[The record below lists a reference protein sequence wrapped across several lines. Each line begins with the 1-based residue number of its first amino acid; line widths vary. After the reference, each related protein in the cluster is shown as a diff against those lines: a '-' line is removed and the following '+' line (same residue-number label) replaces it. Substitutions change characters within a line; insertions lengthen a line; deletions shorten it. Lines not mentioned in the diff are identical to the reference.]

1 MKKLCIALI
10 ASLLLFSTAVFALP
24 PTPGQHPS
32 NSPTVVGRSM
42 LSVQPIIYPGLDYDA
57 QTGSFTVFNTI
68 TGATS
73 GAAATIIGVVDT
85 GTTGRLTLTGI
96 TGTFQHDEIIYE
108 SALGAELLTDGA
120 FAVTSKAV
128 AKGVAGITKANP
140 GVVSFD
146 AGHGYVNGDV
156 IFFDNLNEMTEL
168 NGEYWK
174 LRANSGNTF
183 ELTTVWDT
191 TSLDTSAYGTAE
203 TTGGNCAQKVTFT
216 NWAAGTGWHPE
227 TDYAG
232 ALSGKAHCD
241 GTQTANAYLY
251 ESVLSVEK
259 VYKIVFTLSN
269 FNAGTVRSAAG
280 TDSGVSRISN
290 GTYYDVLMCVV
301 NAGLYLRADAD
312 FIGAVDDVSGKQATN
327 AALANGTVY

>member
-1 MKKLCIALI
+1 MSAII
-10 ASLLLFSTAVFALP
+10 RLLMAAGGKNRLNF
-24 PTPGQHPS
+24 
-32 NSPTVVGRSM
+32 
-42 LSVQPIIYPGLDYDA
+42 DA
-57 QTGSFTVFNTI
+57 QTGSFTATNTI

-73 GAAATIIGVVDT
+73 GATATIQSVVDAGAT
-85 GTTGRLTLTGI
+85 GTLTLSNVI
-96 TGTFQHDEIIYE
+96 GTFQDDEVIYE
-108 SALGAELLTDGA
+108 SALGAELLTDGVFA
-120 FAVTSKAV
+120 FTSKAA

-146 AGHGYVNGDV
+146 AAHGYVDGDV

-251 ESVLSVEK
+251 ESVLSVDK
-259 VYKIVFTLSN
+259 FYKIVFTLSN
-269 FNAGTVRSAAG
+269 FNAGTVRSLAG
-280 TDSGVSRISN
+280 TDAGVSRTEN

-301 NAGLYLRADAD
+301 NANLCLRADAA
-312 FIGAVDDVSGKQATN
+312 FIGSVDDVSGKEATN
-327 AALANGTVY
+327 AALANGAPALRYLGDLHRLGPSMR

>member
-1 MKKLCIALI
+1 MAYRILN
-10 ASLLLFSTAVFALP
+10 F
-24 PTPGQHPS
+24 
-32 NSPTVVGRSM
+32 
-42 LSVQPIIYPGLDYDA
+42 DA
-57 QTGSFTVFNTI
+57 QTGSFSSGNTL
-68 TGATS
+68 TGVTS
-73 GAAATIIGVVDT
+73 GATAIIANVIDAGSA
-85 GTTGRLTLTGI
+85 GTLYLRSVS
-96 TGTFQHDEIIYE
+96 GTFENNEIIYE

-140 GVVSFD
+140 GIVSFD
-146 AGHGYVNGDV
+146 AAHGYVDGDV

-174 LRANSGNTF
+174 LRANTGNTF
-183 ELTTVWDT
+183 QLTTVWDT
-191 TSLDTSAYGTAE
+191 TSLDTSEYGAAQ
-203 TTGGNCAQKVTFT
+203 TTPGNYAQKVTFT

-251 ESVLSVEK
+251 ESVLSADK
-259 VYKIVFTLSN
+259 FYKIVFTLSN
-269 FNAGTVRSAAG
+269 FNAGTVRSLAG
-280 TDSGVSRISN
+280 TDAGLSRTEN

-301 NAGLYLRADAD
+301 NANLCLRADAA
-312 FIGAVDDVSGKQATN
+312 FIGSVDDVSGKEATN
-327 AALANGTVY
+327 AALANGAPALRYLGDLHRLGPSMR